1 MDSETFTLKTPHFT
15 IEGRSRAG
23 HETWFRVRELG
34 IALDIGRC
42 PDPLISMRHVFVTHA
57 HLDHSVGIPFYA
69 GQRHL
74 QRLEGGSVYV
84 PHETAE
90 DFRALMEIHTR
101 LEDVEYKIEIVG
113 VRVGEEVRVGRN
125 HLVRAHRATHR
136 VPANAWEILELR
148 HHLKREYQDCDG
160 AELAALR
167 REGREVM
174 DGVAHPILFYT
185 GDTDR
190 GILEENEAL
199 YRSEVLMIECSFIAQ
214 GHEERAA
221 KYRHIHF
228 DDIAEFAAKY
238 ENEWIVLT
246 HFSRRYSRD
255 EIVRELR
262 RRCPAVLRDRIRLAL
277 PEAWQRL

>member
-1 MDSETFTLKTPHFT
+1 MTNETFVLKTPHFT

-34 IALDIGRC
+34 VGLDIGRC
-42 PDPLISMRHVFVTHA
+42 PDPMLSMRHVFVTHA
-57 HLDHSVGIPFYA
+57 HLDHAVGIPFYA

-74 QRLEGGSVYV
+74 QRLEGGSIYV

-90 DFRALMEIHTR
+90 DFAALMQIHTR
-101 LEDVEYKIEIVG
+101 LENTDYDIEIVG
-113 VRVGEEVRVGRN
+113 VKVGEEIRIDRN
-125 HLVRAHRATHR
+125 HVVRAHRATHR

-148 HHLKREYQDCDG
+148 HHLKPEFQDRDG

-167 REGREVM
+167 RDGREVM
-174 DGVAHPILFYT
+174 DVVAYSLLFYT

-190 GILEENEAL
+190 GILEQNEAI
-199 YRSEVLMIECSFIAQ
+199 YKSEVLVIECSFIAD

-228 DDIAEFAAKY
+228 DDIAEFASRF
-238 ENEWIVLT
+238 ENECIVLT

-255 EIVRELR
+255 DIVRELR
-262 RRCPAVLRDRIRLAL
+262 RRCPAVLRERIRLAL
-277 PEAWQRL
+277 PEPWQRL